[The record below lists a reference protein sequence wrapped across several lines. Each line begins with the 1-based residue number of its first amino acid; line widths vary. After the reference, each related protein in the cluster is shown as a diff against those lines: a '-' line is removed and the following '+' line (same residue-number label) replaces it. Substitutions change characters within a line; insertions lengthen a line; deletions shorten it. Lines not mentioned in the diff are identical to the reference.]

1 MSARHAATSGALL
14 LALCA
19 GGATAQTIEIT
30 SPSIGTV
37 KVRPEP
43 ISKARTQQG
52 AVRTAPAS
60 AGVDFGLRRNRD
72 GSLYDALDPRQNPAA
87 ASALDNGAAPVAN
100 VANNVQTN
108 AQVPAG
114 NANNADF
121 PYGINGER

>member
-19 GGATAQTIEIT
+19 GVAIAQTIEIS

-43 ISKARTQQG
+43 IAKARTPQG
-52 AVRTAPAS
+52 TVRTAPAR

-87 ASALDNGAAPVAN
+87 ASTLDNGAAPVAS

-108 AQVPAG
+108 APVPTNAG
-114 NANNADF
+114 NADF
-121 PYGINGER
+121 PYGINGAR